1 MRFLLGML
9 LLLAL
14 VVPASAQ
21 PVSARNK
28 YKIGRGFFVKGDY
41 TMAVQYLQESLKED
55 PNYLDALYMLGLSY
69 YGQKNYAKAEEQLA
83 VVIRYD
89 PQFIEAYQYLG
100 QVYMAQKKLDQAKTH
115 FQKMSGVP
123 GAGAAPQYCLGVVY
137 YQEKNL
143 SMAEKSWK
151 EAIRLDNKNARSH
164 NNLGVL
170 RSAEGKHVE
179 ALTEFQ
185 LASKLEPENPSYL
198 VNLAAEMILLKQIEN
213 ARTQLKRADKLS
225 GKRIDVGAVGA
236 AYLAKLDNNWDKVV
250 QYTTMALS
258 QNDDYTQA
266 MMLKGEALEHQKKD
280 DEALKMYE
288 QALESDANLK
298 DAELA
303 VARLK
308 AAKKPD
314 AAPTKPEGP
323 PRPEPPKA
331 KP

>member
-1 MRFLLGML
+1 MRLLLGML

-14 VVPASAQ
+14 VVPAPAQ

-41 TMAVQYLQESLKED
+41 NSAVQYLQESLKED

-69 YGQKNYAKAEEQLA
+69 FGQKNYAKAEEQLA

-100 QVYMAQKKLDQAKTH
+100 QVYMAQKKLDQAKAH

-143 SMAEKSWK
+143 GMAEKSWK

-198 VNLAAEMILLKQIEN
+198 VNMAAEMILVNQVEN

-236 AYLAKLDNNWDKVV
+236 AYLAKLDNHWDKVLE
-250 QYTTMALS
+250 YSKFALG

-266 MMLKGEALEHQKKD
+266 MMLKGEALEHLKKD

-288 QALESDANLK
+288 QALESDPNLK
-298 DAELA
+298 EAELA

-308 AAKKPD
+308 AAQKSEPKPSPKPD
-314 AAPTKPEGP
+314 APPEA
-323 PRPEPPKA
+323 PKA